1 MKKSVLTKI
10 LFVLLIALLALS
22 VVACGGKNNPPED
35 PDNGNNNGNGDEE
48 EQFAKA
54 QDINKVISGL
64 GSLIQGLDDI
74 EDEMYMDFAFIVE
87 FDQNRLR
94 IEVKADIDAENPDD
108 NIVALKIHDLNATP
122 SLLLGAYL
130 VENVIYI
137 DQGITATPGKSKFSN
152 LDALELSQNLSK
164 LPGFLAEQDFSGV
177 TEMIDSITSMLDSVG
192 LGLDQLIEENEV
204 LKFEETDEEY
214 RLIINSEGLGDFI
227 YGLMGPDGILNA
239 IGGGGEEEEE
249 EDDAVL
255 DGIISFV
262 LDLLFGVDSIDE
274 LADADTENFPELSI
288 VARRDGKDLVSGFS
302 IDYEGTFDEDR
313 GREEISFGFDAKFD
327 SEVSGKIAIPND
339 LASYKESAIKV
350 SLSIDLGL
358 KDLFLKAD
366 IFVNPDLSGEITPSA
381 YLVALDKDGEVIAD
395 LDAFYD
401 GKVLSFDLAGL
412 YDMLDVDYPEEGTMY
427 FVDLVFADLFQEAD
441 EPENAA
447 EENEEEEESTLPF
460 ELGDIVAIA
469 IGKIDVLYEIVI
481 NTVFNKELNI
491 DAATI
496 LNIVNNLFVKVE
508 DGKKFDIEE
517 DMVPYLEG
525 VLAEFASDEFL
536 DETPDATDA
545 QKAQSVIFEI
555 TGANVSVKQLL
566 TADGAGNAKI
576 ILGILE
582 DALGLNLQI
591 LTGAKND
598 NMVLDFTLEIDLVEL
613 DDYNADMLN
622 KEYTDAI
629 DLNSVSEIL
638 GDADGKNI
646 YYKED
651 PENPGERLID
661 EKTGEEVK
669 GYFILD
675 ELLRLLEAYRA
686 YQG

>member
-192 LGLDQLIEENEV
+192 PGLDQLIEENEV

-381 YLVALDKDGEVIAD
+381 YLVALDKDGEAITD

-536 DETPDATDA
+536 DDNPDATDA

-613 DDYNADMLN
+613 DDYNADMPN

>member
-192 LGLDQLIEENEV
+192 PGLDQLIEENEV

-381 YLVALDKDGEVIAD
+381 YLVALDKDGEAIAD

-536 DETPDATDA
+536 DENPDATDA

-613 DDYNADMLN
+613 DDYNVDMPN
-622 KEYTDAI
+622 KEYTDVI

-638 GDADGKNI
+638 DDANGKNI

-651 PENPGERLID
+651 PENP
-661 EKTGEEVK
+661 GEEVK

>member
-192 LGLDQLIEENEV
+192 PGLDQLIEENEV

-381 YLVALDKDGEVIAD
+381 YLVALDKDGEAITD

-536 DETPDATDA
+536 DDNPDATDA

-613 DDYNADMLN
+613 DDYNADMPN

-651 PENPGERLID
+651 PENPGE
-661 EKTGEEVK
+661 EVK

>member
-192 LGLDQLIEENEV
+192 PGLDQLIEENEV

-381 YLVALDKDGEVIAD
+381 YLVALDKDGEAIAD

-536 DETPDATDA
+536 DDNPDATDA

-613 DDYNADMLN
+613 DDYNADMPN

-651 PENPGERLID
+651 PENPGE
-661 EKTGEEVK
+661 EVK

>member
-192 LGLDQLIEENEV
+192 PGLDQLIEENEV

-381 YLVALDKDGEVIAD
+381 YLVALDKDGEAIAD

-536 DETPDATDA
+536 DENPDATDA

-613 DDYNADMLN
+613 DDYNADMPN

-651 PENPGERLID
+651 PENLGERLID

>member
-192 LGLDQLIEENEV
+192 PGLDQLIEENEV

-381 YLVALDKDGEVIAD
+381 YLVALDKDGEAIAN

-536 DETPDATDA
+536 DENPDATDA

-613 DDYNADMLN
+613 DDYNADMPN

-651 PENPGERLID
+651 PENPSERLID

>member
-192 LGLDQLIEENEV
+192 PGLDQLIEENEV

-381 YLVALDKDGEVIAD
+381 YLVALDKDGEAIAD

-536 DETPDATDA
+536 DENPDATDA

-613 DDYNADMLN
+613 DDYNADMPN

-651 PENPGERLID
+651 PENPGE
-661 EKTGEEVK
+661 EVK

>member
-192 LGLDQLIEENEV
+192 PGLDQLIEEKEV

-381 YLVALDKDGEVIAD
+381 YLVALDKDGEAIAN

-536 DETPDATDA
+536 DENPDATDA

-613 DDYNADMLN
+613 DDYNADMPN

-651 PENPGERLID
+651 PENPGE
-661 EKTGEEVK
+661 EVK

>member
-192 LGLDQLIEENEV
+192 PGLDQLIEENEV

-381 YLVALDKDGEVIAD
+381 YLVALDKDGEAIAD

-536 DETPDATDA
+536 DENPDATDA

-613 DDYNADMLN
+613 DDYNADMPN

-638 GDADGKNI
+638 GDADGENI

>member
-192 LGLDQLIEENEV
+192 PGLDQLIEENEV

-381 YLVALDKDGEVIAD
+381 YLVALDKDGEDIAD

-536 DETPDATDA
+536 DENPDATDA

-613 DDYNADMLN
+613 DDYNADMPN

-651 PENPGERLID
+651 PENPGE
-661 EKTGEEVK
+661 EVK

>member
-192 LGLDQLIEENEV
+192 PGLDQLIEENEV

-536 DETPDATDA
+536 DENPDATDA

-613 DDYNADMLN
+613 DDYNADMPN

>member
-192 LGLDQLIEENEV
+192 PGLDQLIEENEV

-381 YLVALDKDGEVIAD
+381 YLVALDKDGKAIAD

-401 GKVLSFDLAGL
+401 GKVLSFDLADL

-536 DETPDATDA
+536 DDNPDATDA

-613 DDYNADMLN
+613 DDYNADMPN

-651 PENPGERLID
+651 PENPGE
-661 EKTGEEVK
+661 EVK

>member
-192 LGLDQLIEENEV
+192 PGLDQLIEENEV

-381 YLVALDKDGEVIAD
+381 YLVALDKDGEAIAN

-536 DETPDATDA
+536 DDNPDATDA

-613 DDYNADMLN
+613 DDYNADMPN

-651 PENPGERLID
+651 PENPGE
-661 EKTGEEVK
+661 EVK

>member
-192 LGLDQLIEENEV
+192 PGLDQLIEENEV

-381 YLVALDKDGEVIAD
+381 YLVALDKDGEAITD

-536 DETPDATDA
+536 DENPDATDA

-613 DDYNADMLN
+613 DDYNADMPN

-651 PENPGERLID
+651 PENPGE
-661 EKTGEEVK
+661 EVK

>member
-192 LGLDQLIEENEV
+192 PGLDQLIEENEV

-381 YLVALDKDGEVIAD
+381 YLVALDKDGEAITD

-536 DETPDATDA
+536 DESPDATDA

-613 DDYNADMLN
+613 DDYNADMPN

-651 PENPGERLID
+651 PENPGE
-661 EKTGEEVK
+661 EVK

>member
-192 LGLDQLIEENEV
+192 PGLDQLIEENEV

-381 YLVALDKDGEVIAD
+381 YLVALDKDGEAIAD

-536 DETPDATDA
+536 DENPDATDA

-613 DDYNADMLN
+613 DDYNADMPN

>member
-192 LGLDQLIEENEV
+192 PGLDQLIEENEV

-381 YLVALDKDGEVIAD
+381 YLVALDKDGEDIAD

-536 DETPDATDA
+536 DENPDATDA

-613 DDYNADMLN
+613 DDYNADMPN

>member
-192 LGLDQLIEENEV
+192 PGLDQLIEENEV

-381 YLVALDKDGEVIAD
+381 YLVALDKDGEAIDD

-427 FVDLVFADLFQEAD
+427 FVNLVFADLFQEAD

-536 DETPDATDA
+536 DENPDATDA

-613 DDYNADMLN
+613 DDYNADMPN

>member
-192 LGLDQLIEENEV
+192 PGLDQLIEENEV

-381 YLVALDKDGEVIAD
+381 YLVALDKDGEAIAN

-536 DETPDATDA
+536 DENPDATDA

-613 DDYNADMLN
+613 DDYNADMPN

-651 PENPGERLID
+651 PENPGE
-661 EKTGEEVK
+661 EVK

>member
-192 LGLDQLIEENEV
+192 PGLDQLIEENEV

-381 YLVALDKDGEVIAD
+381 YLVALDKDGEAIAN

-536 DETPDATDA
+536 DENPDATDA

-613 DDYNADMLN
+613 DDYNADMPN

>member
-192 LGLDQLIEENEV
+192 PGLDQLIEENEV

-613 DDYNADMLN
+613 DDYNADMPN

>member
-192 LGLDQLIEENEV
+192 PGLDQLIEENEV

-381 YLVALDKDGEVIAD
+381 YLVALDKDGEAIAD

-536 DETPDATDA
+536 DENPDATDA

-613 DDYNADMLN
+613 DDYNADMPN

-651 PENPGERLID
+651 PENPSERLID

>member
-192 LGLDQLIEENEV
+192 PGLDQLIEENEV

-381 YLVALDKDGEVIAD
+381 YLVALDKDGEAIAD

-613 DDYNADMLN
+613 DDYNADMPN

-651 PENPGERLID
+651 PENPGE
-661 EKTGEEVK
+661 EVK

>member
-192 LGLDQLIEENEV
+192 PGLDQLIEENEV

-381 YLVALDKDGEVIAD
+381 YLVALDKDGEAIAD

-401 GKVLSFDLAGL
+401 GKVLSFDLADL

-536 DETPDATDA
+536 DDNPDATDA

-613 DDYNADMLN
+613 DDYNADMPN

-651 PENPGERLID
+651 PENPGE
-661 EKTGEEVK
+661 EVK

>member
-192 LGLDQLIEENEV
+192 PGLDQLIEENEV

-381 YLVALDKDGEVIAD
+381 YLVALDKDGEVITD

-536 DETPDATDA
+536 DENPDATDA

-613 DDYNADMLN
+613 DDYNADMPN

>member
-192 LGLDQLIEENEV
+192 PGLDQLIEENEV

-274 LADADTENFPELSI
+274 LADADTENFSELSI

-381 YLVALDKDGEVIAD
+381 YLVALDKDGEAITD

-536 DETPDATDA
+536 DDNPDATDA

-613 DDYNADMLN
+613 DDYNADMPN

-651 PENPGERLID
+651 PENPGE
-661 EKTGEEVK
+661 EVK

>member
-1 MKKSVLTKI
+1 M
-10 LFVLLIALLALS
+10 
-22 VVACGGKNNPPED
+22 
-35 PDNGNNNGNGDEE
+35 
-48 EQFAKA
+48 
-54 QDINKVISGL
+54 
-64 GSLIQGLDDI
+64 
-74 EDEMYMDFAFIVE
+74 
-87 FDQNRLR
+87 
-94 IEVKADIDAENPDD
+94 
-108 NIVALKIHDLNATP
+108 
-122 SLLLGAYL
+122 
-130 VENVIYI
+130 
-137 DQGITATPGKSKFSN
+137 
-152 LDALELSQNLSK
+152 
-164 LPGFLAEQDFSGV
+164 
-177 TEMIDSITSMLDSVG
+177 
-192 LGLDQLIEENEV
+192 
-204 LKFEETDEEY
+204 
-214 RLIINSEGLGDFI
+214 
-227 YGLMGPDGILNA
+227 
-239 IGGGGEEEEE
+239 
-249 EDDAVL
+249 
-255 DGIISFV
+255 
-262 LDLLFGVDSIDE
+262 DSIDE

-381 YLVALDKDGEVIAD
+381 YLVALDKDGEAITD

-525 VLAEFASDEFL
+525 VLAEFAMTNSL
-536 DETPDATDA
+536 MKPRCYRCP
-545 QKAQSVIFEI
+545 KAQSVIFEI

-591 LTGAKND
+591 LTGQRTIIWC
-598 NMVLDFTLEIDLVEL
+598 LTLH
-613 DDYNADMLN
+613 
-622 KEYTDAI
+622 
-629 DLNSVSEIL
+629 
-638 GDADGKNI
+638 
-646 YYKED
+646 
-651 PENPGERLID
+651 
-661 EKTGEEVK
+661 
-669 GYFILD
+669 
-675 ELLRLLEAYRA
+675 
-686 YQG
+686 

>member
-192 LGLDQLIEENEV
+192 PGLDQLIEENEV

-381 YLVALDKDGEVIAD
+381 YLVALDKDGEAITD

-536 DETPDATDA
+536 DENPDATDA

-613 DDYNADMLN
+613 DDYNADMPN

-638 GDADGKNI
+638 GEADGKNI

-651 PENPGERLID
+651 PENP
-661 EKTGEEVK
+661 GEEVK

>member
-192 LGLDQLIEENEV
+192 PGLDQLIEENEV

-381 YLVALDKDGEVIAD
+381 YLVALDKDGETIAD

-536 DETPDATDA
+536 DENPDATDA

-613 DDYNADMLN
+613 DDYNADMPN

-651 PENPGERLID
+651 PENPGE
-661 EKTGEEVK
+661 EVK

>member
-381 YLVALDKDGEVIAD
+381 YLVALDKDGEAIAD

>member
-192 LGLDQLIEENEV
+192 PGLDQLIEENEV

-381 YLVALDKDGEVIAD
+381 YLVALDKDGEDIAD

-536 DETPDATDA
+536 DDNPDATDA

-613 DDYNADMLN
+613 DDYNADMPN

-651 PENPGERLID
+651 PENPGE
-661 EKTGEEVK
+661 EVK

>member
-192 LGLDQLIEENEV
+192 PGLDQLIEENEV

-381 YLVALDKDGEVIAD
+381 YLVALDKDGEAIAD

-427 FVDLVFADLFQEAD
+427 FVYLVFADLFQEAD

-536 DETPDATDA
+536 DENPDATDA

-613 DDYNADMLN
+613 DDYNADMPN

-629 DLNSVSEIL
+629 DLNSVSKIL

>member
-192 LGLDQLIEENEV
+192 PGLDQLIEENEV

-381 YLVALDKDGEVIAD
+381 YLVALDKDGEAITD

-536 DETPDATDA
+536 DDNPDATDA

-651 PENPGERLID
+651 PENPGE
-661 EKTGEEVK
+661 EVK

>member
-192 LGLDQLIEENEV
+192 PGLDQLIEENEV

-381 YLVALDKDGEVIAD
+381 YLVALDKDGEDIAD

-536 DETPDATDA
+536 DDNPDATDA

-613 DDYNADMLN
+613 DDYNADMPN

-629 DLNSVSEIL
+629 DLNSVSETL

-651 PENPGERLID
+651 PENP
-661 EKTGEEVK
+661 GEEVK

>member
-192 LGLDQLIEENEV
+192 PGLDQLIEENEV

-381 YLVALDKDGEVIAD
+381 YLVALDKDGEAITD

-536 DETPDATDA
+536 DDNPDATDA

-613 DDYNADMLN
+613 DDYNADMHN

>member
-192 LGLDQLIEENEV
+192 PGLDQLIEENEV

-327 SEVSGKIAIPND
+327 SEVSGKIA
-339 LASYKESAIKV
+339 
-350 SLSIDLGL
+350 
-358 KDLFLKAD
+358 
-366 IFVNPDLSGEITPSA
+366 
-381 YLVALDKDGEVIAD
+381 
-395 LDAFYD
+395 
-401 GKVLSFDLAGL
+401 
-412 YDMLDVDYPEEGTMY
+412 
-427 FVDLVFADLFQEAD
+427 
-441 EPENAA
+441 
-447 EENEEEEESTLPF
+447 
-460 ELGDIVAIA
+460 
-469 IGKIDVLYEIVI
+469 
-481 NTVFNKELNI
+481 
-491 DAATI
+491 
-496 LNIVNNLFVKVE
+496 
-508 DGKKFDIEE
+508 
-517 DMVPYLEG
+517 
-525 VLAEFASDEFL
+525 
-536 DETPDATDA
+536 
-545 QKAQSVIFEI
+545 
-555 TGANVSVKQLL
+555 
-566 TADGAGNAKI
+566 
-576 ILGILE
+576 
-582 DALGLNLQI
+582 
-591 LTGAKND
+591 
-598 NMVLDFTLEIDLVEL
+598 
-613 DDYNADMLN
+613 
-622 KEYTDAI
+622 
-629 DLNSVSEIL
+629 
-638 GDADGKNI
+638 
-646 YYKED
+646 
-651 PENPGERLID
+651 
-661 EKTGEEVK
+661 
-669 GYFILD
+669 
-675 ELLRLLEAYRA
+675 
-686 YQG
+686 

>member
-536 DETPDATDA
+536 DENPDATDA

-613 DDYNADMLN
+613 DDYNADMPN

>member
-1 MKKSVLTKI
+1 
-10 LFVLLIALLALS
+10 
-22 VVACGGKNNPPED
+22 
-35 PDNGNNNGNGDEE
+35 
-48 EQFAKA
+48 
-54 QDINKVISGL
+54 
-64 GSLIQGLDDI
+64 LIQGLDDI

-192 LGLDQLIEENEV
+192 PGLDQLIEENEV

-381 YLVALDKDGEVIAD
+381 YLVALDKDGEAIAD

-427 FVDLVFADLFQEAD
+427 FVNLVFADLFQEAD

-536 DETPDATDA
+536 DENPDATDA

-613 DDYNADMLN
+613 DDYNADMPN

>member
-1 MKKSVLTKI
+1 
-10 LFVLLIALLALS
+10 
-22 VVACGGKNNPPED
+22 
-35 PDNGNNNGNGDEE
+35 
-48 EQFAKA
+48 
-54 QDINKVISGL
+54 
-64 GSLIQGLDDI
+64 
-74 EDEMYMDFAFIVE
+74 
-87 FDQNRLR
+87 
-94 IEVKADIDAENPDD
+94 
-108 NIVALKIHDLNATP
+108 
-122 SLLLGAYL
+122 
-130 VENVIYI
+130 
-137 DQGITATPGKSKFSN
+137 
-152 LDALELSQNLSK
+152 
-164 LPGFLAEQDFSGV
+164 
-177 TEMIDSITSMLDSVG
+177 
-192 LGLDQLIEENEV
+192 
-204 LKFEETDEEY
+204 
-214 RLIINSEGLGDFI
+214 
-227 YGLMGPDGILNA
+227 
-239 IGGGGEEEEE
+239 
-249 EDDAVL
+249 
-255 DGIISFV
+255 
-262 LDLLFGVDSIDE
+262 
-274 LADADTENFPELSI
+274 
-288 VARRDGKDLVSGFS
+288 
-302 IDYEGTFDEDR
+302 
-313 GREEISFGFDAKFD
+313 
-327 SEVSGKIAIPND
+327 
-339 LASYKESAIKV
+339 ASYKESAIKV

-381 YLVALDKDGEVIAD
+381 YLVALDKDGEAIAD

-536 DETPDATDA
+536 DDNPDATDA

-613 DDYNADMLN
+613 DDYNADMPN

-651 PENPGERLID
+651 PENPGE
-661 EKTGEEVK
+661 EVK